1 MSFLSKLELDGNTY
15 NILECKYKFVQ
26 PIDTTGKP
34 KGLPKGGEIIIRIES
49 TGNPEL
55 LSWML
60 DHSQVKNGKIV
71 FYRRD
76 AMSKL
81 QELVFEK
88 AFCVEFSEHFDSSN
102 DEPLQIEMHL
112 IAKSFNVNG
121 AHHCFLSKQ
130 SKRILSWRCKH

>member
-15 NILECKYKFVQ
+15 NILACRYKFVQ
-26 PIDTTGKP
+26 PVDSTGKP
-34 KGLPKGGEIIIRIES
+34 KGMPKGGEIVIRIES
-49 TGNPEL
+49 TGNSEL

-88 AFCVEFSEHFDSSN
+88 AFCVEFEEQFNSN
-102 DEPLQIEMHL
+102 NEEPLQIEMHL
-112 IAKSFNVNG
+112 IAKTFNVNG
-121 AHHCFLSKQ
+121 AVHEKL
-130 SKRILSWRCKH
+130 WGE